1 MALDLLIN
9 IPVGIIGAIA
19 TLMLMPNYTMQ
30 TRRFDLSGFLLLA
43 VGMAVLTLA
52 LDGSKG
58 TGLSPLAIAGLVAV
72 GVVALVLYLLH
83 AQNNNRA
90 LFSLKL
96 FRTRT
101 FSLGLARLCRT
112 YWQWHVALYDTG
124 FPANWPRF
132 LAVSCRTDDDPDG
145 TRQHGNEANC
155 GTGSESLWL
164 SSGTGG
170 DHAGP
175 VAGHP
180 VVYDYRSAG
189 LVLRFAVRPVFY
201 KEWST
206 RHVSPP

>member
-1 MALDLLIN
+1 
-9 IPVGIIGAIA
+9 
-19 TLMLMPNYTMQ
+19 
-30 TRRFDLSGFLLLA
+30 
-43 VGMAVLTLA
+43 MAVLTLA

-58 TGLSPLAIAGLVAV
+58 TGFSPLAIAGLVAV

-96 FRTRT
+96 FPHSYL
-101 FSLGLARLCRT
+101 FAGPGGELCRT

-124 FPANWPRF
+124 FPANWSRF

-164 SSGTGG
+164 SLGTGG
-170 DHAGP
+170 DPRWAC
-175 VAGHP
+175 
-180 VVYDYRSAG
+180 R
-189 LVLRFAVRPVFY
+189 
-201 KEWST
+201 WS
-206 RHVSPP
+206 PCCL